1 MARLV
6 ILLTMPPQVREE
18 YRARLAEKFPDLAID
33 VVPTPTE
40 VDRALGR
47 LETMA
52 RERGVA
58 IGMATA
64 LPVSIERIGKWA
76 KSVEGRGVLLV
87 PITAVSRQTTE
98 SRRQSSDDRRR
109 TTEDRD

>member
-1 MARLV
+1 
-6 ILLTMPPQVREE
+6 
-18 YRARLAEKFPDLAID
+18 
-33 VVPTPTE
+33 VPTPGE

-64 LPVSIERIGKWA
+64 LPVSIERIAKWA
-76 KSVEGRGVLLV
+76 KSVEGRGMLLV
-87 PITAVSRQTTE
+87 PITAVSRQTNE
-98 SRRQSSDDRRR
+98 NRRQSSDDRGQM
-109 TTEDRD
+109 TEVR